1 LFEKLRKIFSETTKN
16 LGQKSISKKDIDSIL
31 DELQISLMENDVA
44 HEIADEMTAK
54 IKEEMQNLKLERNED
69 SDQVITTKLYS
80 FLHELF
86 LSTNT
91 QTDIIQSILDKKKSK
106 AGPYSIVFLGIN
118 GTGKTTTVA
127 KFCKLLRDKGISVVL
142 AAADTHRAGAI
153 EQITQHGNN
162 LNVKVISQR
171 YGADPSAV
179 ARDAL
184 EHAKKNY
191 IEAVLI
197 DTAGRMQT
205 SKNLME
211 EVSKIIRVIK
221 PDMKIFVGDSLAG
234 NDTVNQAREFFE
246 YTKYDG
252 SILTKSDADSKGGAA
267 ISIAYLTH
275 KPILYL
281 GMGQGYGDLE
291 EFDHDRFL
299 DSIFKDKVY
308 DKTEK
313 TQAPADVL
321 ADDNISKV
329 EPQTDVSNITESDS
343 IQIDASKLGS
353 SFDDADKKVEK
364 AGEEKELTVPQTI
377 EVAPAQIDEVKY
389 DYDQNNAEEKMQSKM
404 ESVTEITEPKPKGGS
419 FFKKIF
425 KDTKDK
431 RETDDGKVNR
441 NVITDRNNI
450 TETKKET
457 IKKENKDKVKKSK
470 SGSRRE
476 SEKDND
482 EVVYLTDDDINDL
495 IK

>member
-1 LFEKLRKIFSETTKN
+1 LFEKLRKIFSETAKN

-31 DELQISLMENDVA
+31 DELQINLMENDVA
-44 HEIADEMTAK
+44 HEIADELTSK
-54 IKEEMQNLKLERNED
+54 IKSEMMDLKLERNEN
-69 SDQVITTKLYS
+69 SDEVITTKLYS

-86 LSTNT
+86 SSTNVK
-91 QTDIIQSILDKKKSK
+91 TDIIQYILDKKKSK

-127 KFCKLLRDKGISVVL
+127 KFCKLLRDNGISVVL

-211 EVSKIIRVIK
+211 EVSKIIRVTK
-221 PDMKIFVGDSLAG
+221 PDLKIFVGDSLAG

-281 GMGQGYGDLE
+281 GIGQGYGDLQ

-308 DKTEK
+308 DKTGKILIPSNESSV
-313 TQAPADVL
+313 DS
-321 ADDNISKV
+321 IGKV
-329 EPQTDVSNITESDS
+329 EPVIEVPTMNPSSDIAKLESSSTNTDKVIDIGATEKQSTLEQTFEVTP
-343 IQIDASKLGS
+343 SK
-353 SFDDADKKVEK
+353 FDDNQKFTVDRSIHVSEEESESKAKK
-364 AGEEKELTVPQTI
+364 
-377 EVAPAQIDEVKY
+377 
-389 DYDQNNAEEKMQSKM
+389 S
-404 ESVTEITEPKPKGGS
+404 EPKPKSGS

-425 KDTKDK
+425 KDEKDK
-431 RETDDGKVNR
+431 NDTDESKESTFDK
-441 NVITDRNNI
+441 IA
-450 TETKKET
+450 TKKQVNKME
-457 IKKENKDKVKKSK
+457 KKGKNKS
-470 SGSRRE
+470 E
-476 SEKDND
+476 SEKEIEKED
-482 EVVYLTDDDINDL
+482 EVVYLNDDDINDL

>member
-1 LFEKLRKIFSETTKN
+1 MFEKLRKIFSETAKN

-44 HEIADEMTAK
+44 HEIVDEMTSK
-54 IKEEMQNLKLERNED
+54 IKTEIMDLKLERNEN
-69 SDQVITTKLYS
+69 SEQVITTKLFS

-91 QTDIIQSILDKKKSK
+91 KTDVIQSILDKKKSK

-127 KFCKLLRDKGISVVL
+127 KFCKLLRDRGISVVL

-153 EQITQHGNN
+153 EQITHHGNN
-162 LNVKVISQR
+162 LSVKVISQR

-221 PDMKIFVGDSLAG
+221 PDLKIFVGDSLAG

-281 GMGQGYGDLE
+281 GIGQGYGDLE

-308 DKTEK
+308 NKTGK
-313 TQAPADVL
+313 ILTP
-321 ADDNISKV
+321 
-329 EPQTDVSNITESDS
+329 TDVSSVNNISRDEPAIEIPNVNQPSDIAKFESQSSNADKITEMEE
-343 IQIDASKLGS
+343 I
-353 SFDDADKKVEK
+353 EK
-364 AGEEKELTVPQTI
+364 QSTVPQALDVAHTI
-377 EVAPAQIDEVKY
+377 D
-389 DYDQNNAEEKMQSKM
+389 DDQKFRDGRLNHVTEEKMVSKA
-404 ESVTEITEPKPKGGS
+404 EIDEPKPKGGL

-425 KDTKDK
+425 KDNNDKKD
-431 RETDDGKVNR
+431 TDDGKDSKADK
-441 NVITDRNNI
+441 I
-450 TETKKET
+450 ETRKEMNKKESKSKNKT
-457 IKKENKDKVKKSK
+457 KPGKENKA
-470 SGSRRE
+470 E
-476 SEKDND
+476 ND

>member
-1 LFEKLRKIFSETTKN
+1 LFDKLRKIFSETTKN

-31 DELQISLMENDVA
+31 EELQISLMENDVA
-44 HEIADEMTAK
+44 HEIVDELTTK
-54 IKEEMQNLKLERNED
+54 IKEEMQNLKLERNEY
-69 SDQVITTKLYS
+69 SDHVITTKLYT

-86 LSTNT
+86 LSTNAR
-91 QTDIIQSILDKKKSK
+91 TDILQSILDKKKSK
-106 AGPYSIVFLGIN
+106 GGPYSIVFLGIN

-127 KFCKLLRDKGISVVL
+127 KFCKLLRDKGISVVM

-267 ISIAYLTH
+267 ISIVYLTH

-291 EFDHDRFL
+291 EFDHERFL
-299 DSIFKDKVY
+299 DSIFNDKVY

-313 TQAPADVL
+313 IQTPGHEL
-321 ADDNISKV
+321 SDDNIAMDKPTIDVPNTIPQSDTSQLGTSKLESVPGDGKKLV
-329 EPQTDVSNITESDS
+329 EKEEEAKKLTMTQAIKEPAQKDDPKFNDS
-343 IQIDASKLGS
+343 QNDASEQKMASNRGS
-353 SFDDADKKVEK
+353 AS
-364 AGEEKELTVPQTI
+364 
-377 EVAPAQIDEVKY
+377 
-389 DYDQNNAEEKMQSKM
+389 
-404 ESVTEITEPKPKGGS
+404 EITEPKPKGGS

-425 KDTKDK
+425 KDNKNKKDS
-431 RETDDGKVNR
+431 DDGKDNK
-441 NVITDRNNI
+441 NDRI
-450 TETKKET
+450 ETKEGTNKED
-457 IKKENKDKVKKSK
+457 NKNKYKNKTKTGSEGESK
-470 SGSRRE
+470 NV
-476 SEKDND
+476 ND
-482 EVVYLTDDDINDL
+482 EVVYLNDDDINDL

>member
-1 LFEKLRKIFSETTKN
+1 
-16 LGQKSISKKDIDSIL
+16 
-31 DELQISLMENDVA
+31 MENDVA
-44 HEIADEMTAK
+44 HEIVDEMTTK
-54 IKEEMQNLKLERNED
+54 IKEEMQNLKLERNEN
-69 SDQVITTKLYS
+69 SDQVITTKLYT

-91 QTDIIQSILDKKKSK
+91 NTDIIKSILDKNKSK
-106 AGPYSIVFLGIN
+106 TGPYSIVFLGIN

-234 NDTVNQAREFFE
+234 NDTVSQAKEFFE

-291 EFDHDRFL
+291 EFNHIKFL
-299 DSIFKDKVY
+299 DSIFKDKAY

-313 TQAPADVL
+313 IQVRDDVSPV
-321 ADDNISKV
+321 DNIGNDPSMIEIPNVNSPSAIAKL
-329 EPQTDVSNITESDS
+329 ELPSTDV
-343 IQIDASKLGS
+343 
-353 SFDDADKKVEK
+353 DKKVEIM
-364 AGEEKELTVPQTI
+364 GDEEKLTVPPKKEIPSSSIDDI
-377 EVAPAQIDEVKY
+377 EQHDDDMLNHDTESESELKT
-389 DYDQNNAEEKMQSKM
+389 ELKM
-404 ESVTEITEPKPKGGS
+404 EMTESKPKAGS
-419 FFKKIF
+419 FFKKFF
-425 KDTKDK
+425 KDNNDINDSDNGKD
-431 RETDDGKVNR
+431 NR
-441 NVITDRNNI
+441 NDKIEI
-450 TETKKET
+450 KKERN
-457 IKKENKDKVKKSK
+457 KKENKNKDKIKIKSDSEMENK
-470 SGSRRE
+470 S
-476 SEKDND
+476 DND